1 VDVLKLDHCFVTV
14 LDGTA
19 PGSAVAEAVIRL
31 GHILHLDTVAE
42 GVESEGQA
50 TELTLLGCRTGQ
62 GFHYSHALPPEEVD
76 ALLDGMSF
84 GRRPC
89 LPRTNTAVAPGIA
102 GHHR

>member
-1 VDVLKLDHCFVTV
+1 VRD
-14 LDGTA
+14 
-19 PGSAVAEAVIRL
+19 
-31 GHILHLDTVAE
+31 
-42 GVESEGQA
+42 
-50 TELTLLGCRTGQ
+50 Q

-89 LPRTNTAVAPGIA
+89 LPRANTAVAPGIA